1 LLGIIMVAVFEF
13 NPAVRH
19 MYAGEQSISARDK
32 LCEASAAASWPN
44 DEVAERLPLKH
55 ELLNIA

>member
-13 NPAVRH
+13 DPAVWQ

-32 LCEASAAASWPN
+32 LCKASAAASWPN
-44 DEVAERLPLKH
+44 GEVA
-55 ELLNIA
+55 